1 MKGSLLI
8 AVFSLVALQAAADF
22 GPFSAYGPC
31 MCDVREY
38 RSRVCEAEPCVG
50 DYVESRPCDCV
61 PLVPEDYPM
70 LKGITCVTFDD
81 DIKASQGLWLYNE
94 NVVVSDNA
102 CMSGTCGFF
111 NSSAQSK
118 LELAYFSNSLDIFET
133 FSVSF
138 FFKRS
143 PGVSGQ
149 RSLLDNSECSDD
161 GSLYAK
167 SVSGGVSGSATNSAG
182 DSVDFDS
189 IVCTHFLQ
197 DSNSNCVFFKVI
209 DDAWHQ
215 YAMTFN
221 GSSVAFYV
229 DGTLQEQKDL
239 SGRLDRVKAPMVF
252 GGCVCGGDCFFDGY
266 MDTVSFVHGVLDDQ
280 SVAYLN
286 SNPGECLPPSG
297 P

>member
-1 MKGSLLI
+1 MKDHTWANRTTEKWPKKRKSKRQAKESISRIHDRLKGLAQGCILKW
-8 AVFSLVALQAAADF
+8 VDKPCFSV
-22 GPFSAYGPC
+22 ST
-31 MCDVREY
+31 
-38 RSRVCEAEPCVG
+38 
-50 DYVESRPCDCV
+50 
-61 PLVPEDYPM
+61 DYPM

-143 PGVSGQ
+143 AGVSGQ
-149 RSLLDNSECSDD
+149 RSLLDNSQCSDD

-189 IVCTHFLQ
+189 IVCTHILQ
-197 DSNSNCVFFKVI
+197 DSNSNCVFFKVSI
-209 DDAWHQ
+209 YYHLQWNYLLIFISWLYIVYILLWH
-215 YAMTFN
+215 F
-221 GSSVAFYV
+221 
-229 DGTLQEQKDL
+229 
-239 SGRLDRVKAPMVF
+239 
-252 GGCVCGGDCFFDGY
+252 
-266 MDTVSFVHGVLDDQ
+266 
-280 SVAYLN
+280 
-286 SNPGECLPPSG
+286 
-297 P
+297 

>member
-1 MKGSLLI
+1 
-8 AVFSLVALQAAADF
+8 
-22 GPFSAYGPC
+22 
-31 MCDVREY
+31 
-38 RSRVCEAEPCVG
+38 
-50 DYVESRPCDCV
+50 
-61 PLVPEDYPM
+61 M

-149 RSLLDNSECSDD
+149 RSLLDNSQCSDD

-167 SVSGGVSGSATNSAG
+167 SVSGGVSGSATNSVG

-197 DSNSNCVFFKVI
+197 DSNSNCVFFKVSI
-209 DDAWHQ
+209 YYHLQWNYLLIFISWLYIVYILLWHFLRCTCSAVSTKCVQ
-215 YAMTFN
+215 EN
-221 GSSVAFYV
+221 CIWLNVAIYCYFSIMKQINQASMICRNYLCSECQKHEIFY
-229 DGTLQEQKDL
+229 
-239 SGRLDRVKAPMVF
+239 
-252 GGCVCGGDCFFDGY
+252 
-266 MDTVSFVHGVLDDQ
+266 
-280 SVAYLN
+280 
-286 SNPGECLPPSG
+286 
-297 P
+297 